1 LQLRTLPCKSGTP
14 ARPLAVAV
22 SRPGLEPGP
31 GPSEG
36 PMQSATPSGFNSPK
50 SRRLDSHQ
58 HQPVYKTGAF
68 LSRATSASTSARS
81 RTPSAS
87 FGGWLLSQEHPG
99 ILGRGWRDRTP
110 LAYHQSTVFETA
122 RRPFTGTLCTK
133 QVLVPEERLALSL
146 PKELVSKTSA
156 YSFRHSGMEHRSG
169 LEPDK
174 SGFAIRR
181 LDRFGIQCSKTT
193 KLGWGGRT
201 RTFERSG
208 QSRVQWPLCYSPIS
222 WLREPVSSRPLCL
235 FRAALSPD

>member
-1 LQLRTLPCKSGTP
+1 LHPKTWQRAWESNPVAPFLTRARVSNAVASRPPRPLESGAGAVIRTLC
-14 ARPLAVAV
+14 
-22 SRPGLEPGP
+22 
-31 GPSEG
+31 
-36 PMQSATPSGFNSPK
+36 
-50 SRRLDSHQ
+50 
-58 HQPVYKTGAF
+58 
-68 LSRATSASTSARS
+68 
-81 RTPSAS
+81 AS

-99 ILGRGWRDRTP
+99 ILGRGRRNRTP
-110 LAYHQSTVFETA
+110 LARRQSTAFETA
-122 RRPFTGTLCTK
+122 RRPFTGALCM
-133 QVLVPEERLALSL
+133 QNFWCPRRDLHSQL

-222 WLREPVSSRPLCL
+222 DTLITRRCALVAGAGIEPASLPFQSSA
-235 FRAALSPD
+235 FT